1 MREEVIVELARKH
14 LDEHVTIYFRNEYVK
29 GRWVEV
35 DLHTKIISLIPVGKP
50 HNRITIDYS
59 EITAIEYEDVEE

>member
-1 MREEVIVELARKH
+1 MREEIIVELAREH
-14 LDEHVTIYFRNEYVK
+14 LDEHVTVYFRNEYVN
-29 GRWVEV
+29 GRWVEI
-35 DLHTKIISLIPVGKP
+35 DTHAGIISLIPQGKP